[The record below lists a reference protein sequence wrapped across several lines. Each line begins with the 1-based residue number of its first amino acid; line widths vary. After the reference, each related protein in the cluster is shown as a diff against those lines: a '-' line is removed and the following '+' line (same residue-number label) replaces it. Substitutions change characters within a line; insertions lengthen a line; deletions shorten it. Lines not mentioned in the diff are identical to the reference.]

1 MGWADIYMPY
11 SYQYIDGYMVIYGLF
26 NLYIYMYVYIK
37 CIYMYALLTNEK
49 SVKTIYSLKRLST
62 WMMKVKRNHQN
73 VMRINDENK
82 IEKILNYFSRIFF
95 DN

>member
-82 IEKILNYFSRIFF
+82 IEKILNYFSKFFF